1 MNLDKIKQKL
11 MENIVDQTEST
22 SNILD
27 IASIRVFDYLQVAAT
42 ENQFGRGSEGTGV
55 GGGKASA
62 NTGKVGSNNPDE
74 VGTGNY
80 KANKSYAYQTMNYL
94 MTDRGFDAMTAGN
107 DKRYFIVPRIPLK
120 YKGDYQK
127 SIEYLMSAPNFD
139 KVSKKTLK
147 FKPGTSLTTV
157 ISSADEARTATFDI
171 FSLYEAYVSGKGY
184 LISVKDE
191 PYKLKDNLINKT
203 EIYMDPQFD
212 NNTNAQ
218 RAKKILDK
226 IFSTDKIGEQEHNAE
241 LEVQLKQFKKN
252 VDPEGNTFLSES
264 ELDDYQELLKWA
276 VSINQEKVDK
286 TLDVILKN
294 GAKFIKVNKKLQPMG
309 DAKAQAVVYSPGS
322 YSMNT
327 GFSERLDKTN
337 AGQFGGNAPGELETV
352 FVGWIDNYDGE
363 AGKQYKNT
371 PIAYYFPTKSDSVR
385 KFFSN
390 PNNQVKRITITPE
403 ESESIKAT
411 FERINTSGTLKNVDG
426 IAMVQLPKEI
436 YEKAFEPMIKKEV
449 PVKEEA
455 PKPVAPK
462 PAPVKTAT
470 PKPTKA
476 PAPKA
481 APVEEPVKPTEAP
494 QAAAK
499 SEPVA
504 EQPKAAAPAVA
515 AKKPDTQAQKLF
527 SLANKY
533 IAAKEDLPIKIFDD
547 LIDAIKDPAKKDMI
561 KNNINKKLETAKL
574 SKIGMSHAFDID
586 RLMEVGRL
594 SGAALE
600 KGGAIREYIAN
611 GNELTPHQYETLVS
625 KGVDKNQLDALIEKY
640 KKLNMMEGVVTASLD
655 ALFKSAGMGELPKD
669 VVDLRA
675 PKASKN
681 HNIKKLLENA
691 RSKPVW

>member
-1 MNLDKIKQKL
+1 MNLHNLKQKL

-27 IASIRVFDYLQVAAT
+27 IAAIRVFDYLQVAAT
-42 ENQFGRGSEGTGV
+42 ENQFGRGSENIGV

-62 NTGKVGSNNPDE
+62 NMGKVGANNPDQ

-80 KANKSYAYQTMNYL
+80 KANKNYTYQTMNYI
-94 MTDRGFDAMTAGN
+94 MTDRGFDMMTAGN

-120 YKGDYQK
+120 FQGDYQQ
-127 SIEYLMSAPNFD
+127 SMSYLMSAPNFD

-147 FKPGTSLTTV
+147 FKPDASLTTV
-157 ISSADEARTATFDI
+157 VSSADLARKARFDI
-171 FSLYEAYVSGKGY
+171 FSLYSAYLSGKSY
-184 LISVKDE
+184 LISVDDQ
-191 PYKLKDNLINKT
+191 PFKLKDNLINTT
-203 EIYMDPQFD
+203 EIYMDARFD
-212 NNTNAQ
+212 NETNAQ

-264 ELDDYQELLKWA
+264 ELDDYQELFKWA
-276 VSINQEKVDK
+276 VSINQGKVDK

-294 GAKFIKVNKKLQPMG
+294 GAKFIKVDKKLQPMG

-322 YSMNT
+322 YSLNT
-327 GFSERLDKTN
+327 GFSERLEKTN
-337 AGQFGGNAPGELETV
+337 AGQFGGNTPGEVETV

-390 PNNQVKRITITPE
+390 PNNQVKRITITAE
-403 ESESIKAT
+403 ESESIKAE
-411 FERINTSGTLKNVDG
+411 FERINTSGTLKTVDG

-436 YEKAFEPMIKKEV
+436 YEKAFTPLVKKEV

-462 PAPVKTAT
+462 PAPVKAA
-470 PKPTKA
+470 PKPVQA
-476 PAPKA
+476 PAPVA
-481 APVEEPVKPTEAP
+481 APVEEPVKPAEAP
-494 QAAAK
+494 QEAPK
-499 SEPVA
+499 SEPAA
-504 EQPKAAAPAVA
+504 EQPQAAPASAPVP
-515 AKKPDTQAQKLF
+515 KPDTKAQKLY
-527 SLANKY
+527 SLANRY
-533 IAAKEDLPIKIFDD
+533 IAAKEDLPVKIFDD
-547 LIDAIKDPAKKDMI
+547 LIDAIKNPAKKDLI
-561 KNNINKKLETAKL
+561 KNDINKKLEKAKL
-574 SKIGMSHAFDID
+574 SKVGMSHAFDID

-594 SGAALE
+594 SSAALD
-600 KGGAIREYIAN
+600 KGGAIREFLAN
-611 GNELTPHQYETLVS
+611 GNELTPHQYDTIVS
-625 KGVDKNQLDALIEKY
+625 KGIDKNQLDALVEKY
-640 KKLNMMEGVVTASLD
+640 KKLNMMEGVMTASLD
-655 ALFKSAGMGELPKD
+655 ALFKSAGMGDIPKD

-675 PKASKN
+675 PKAGKT

-691 RSKPVW
+691 RNKPVW

>member
-120 YKGDYQK
+120 YQGDYQK
-127 SIEYLMSAPNFD
+127 SIEYLISSPNFD

-157 ISSADEARTATFDI
+157 ITSSEDARKATFDI

-184 LISVKDE
+184 LISINDE
-191 PYKLKDNLINKT
+191 PFKLKDNLINKT
-203 EIYMDPQFD
+203 EIYMDARFD
-212 NNTNAQ
+212 NEANAQ

-264 ELDDYQELLKWA
+264 ELDDYQELFKWA
-276 VSINQEKVDK
+276 VSINQGKVDK

-294 GAKFIKVNKKLQPMG
+294 GAKFIKVDKKLQPMG

-322 YSMNT
+322 YSLNT
-327 GFSERLDKTN
+327 GFSERLEKTN
-337 AGQFGGNAPGELETV
+337 AGQFGGNTPGEVETV

-390 PNNQVKRITITPE
+390 PDNQVKRITITPE
-403 ESESIKAT
+403 ESASIQAA
-411 FERINTSGTLKNVDG
+411 FEKINTSGTLKTVDG

-436 YEKAFEPMIKKEV
+436 YEKAFTPLVKKEV

-462 PAPVKTAT
+462 PAPVKAA
-470 PKPTKA
+470 PKPVQA
-476 PAPKA
+476 PAPVP
-481 APVEEPVKPTEAP
+481 APVEEPVKPAEAP
-494 QAAAK
+494 QEAPK

-504 EQPKAAAPAVA
+504 EQPQTAPAA
-515 AKKPDTQAQKLF
+515 TPTPKPDTKAQKLY
-527 SLANKY
+527 SLANRY
-533 IAAKEDLPIKIFDD
+533 IAAKEDLPVKIFDD
-547 LIDAIKDPAKKDMI
+547 LIDAIKNPAKKDLI
-561 KNNINKKLETAKL
+561 KNDINKKLEKAKL
-574 SKIGMSHAFDID
+574 TKIGMSHAFDID

-594 SGAALE
+594 SSAALD
-600 KGGAIREYIAN
+600 KGGAIREFLAN

-625 KGVDKNQLDALIEKY
+625 KGIDKNQLDSLIEKY
-640 KKLNMMEGVVTASLD
+640 KKLNLMEGVITASLD
-655 ALFKSAGMGELPKD
+655 ALFKSAGMGDLPKD

-675 PKASKN
+675 PKAGKT

-691 RSKPVW
+691 RNKPVW

>member
-11 MENIVDQTEST
+11 MENIVDQTDST

-27 IASIRVFDYLQVAAT
+27 IQSIRVFDYLQVAAT
-42 ENQFGRGSEGTGV
+42 ENQFGRGSENIGV

-62 NTGKVGSNNPDE
+62 NMGKVGANNPDQ

-80 KANKSYAYQTMNYL
+80 KANKNYSYQTMNYL

-127 SIEYLMSAPNFD
+127 SIEYLISSPNFD

-157 ISSADEARTATFDI
+157 VSSSEDARKATFDI

-184 LISVKDE
+184 LISVNDE
-191 PYKLKDNLINKT
+191 PFKLKDNLINKT
-203 EIYMDPQFD
+203 EIYMDARFD
-212 NNTNAQ
+212 NETNAQ

-264 ELDDYQELLKWA
+264 ELDDYQELFKWA
-276 VSINQEKVDK
+276 VSINQGKVDK

-294 GAKFIKVNKKLQPMG
+294 GAKFIKVDKKLQPMG

-322 YSMNT
+322 YSLNT
-327 GFSERLDKTN
+327 GFSERLEKTN
-337 AGQFGGNAPGELETV
+337 AGQFGGNTPGEVETV

-390 PNNQVKRITITPE
+390 PDNQVKRITITPE
-403 ESESIKAT
+403 ESASIQAA
-411 FERINTSGTLKNVDG
+411 FEKINTSGTLKTVDG

-436 YEKAFEPMIKKEV
+436 YEKAFTPLVKKEV

-462 PAPVKTAT
+462 PAPVKAA
-470 PKPTKA
+470 PKPVQS
-476 PAPKA
+476 PAPVA
-481 APVEEPVKPTEAP
+481 APVEEPVKPAQAPQEAP
-494 QAAAK
+494 K

-504 EQPKAAAPAVA
+504 EQPKTAAASAPAP
-515 AKKPDTQAQKLF
+515 KPDTKAQKLY
-527 SLANKY
+527 SLANRY
-533 IAAKEDLPIKIFDD
+533 IAAKEDLPVKIFDD
-547 LIDAIKDPAKKDMI
+547 LIDAIKNPAKKDLI
-561 KNNINKKLETAKL
+561 KNDINKKLEKAKL
-574 SKIGMSHAFDID
+574 SKVGMSHAFDID

-594 SGAALE
+594 SNTALD
-600 KGGAIREYIAN
+600 KGGAIREFLAN

-625 KGVDKNQLDALIEKY
+625 KGIDKNQLDALVEKY
-640 KKLNMMEGVVTASLD
+640 KKLNMMEGVMTASLD
-655 ALFKSAGMGELPKD
+655 ALFKSAGMGDLPKD

-675 PKASKN
+675 PKVSKS

-691 RSKPVW
+691 RNKPVW

>member
-11 MENIVDQTEST
+11 MENIVDQTDST

-27 IASIRVFDYLQVAAT
+27 IQSIRVFDYLQVAAT
-42 ENQFGRGSEGTGV
+42 ENQFGRNSEGTGV

-62 NTGKVGSNNPDE
+62 NMGKVGANNPDQ

-80 KANKSYAYQTMNYL
+80 KANKNYSYQTMNYL

-120 YKGDYQK
+120 YQGDYQK
-127 SIEYLMSAPNFD
+127 SIEYLISSPNFD

-157 ISSADEARTATFDI
+157 ITSSEDARKATFDI

-184 LISVKDE
+184 LISVNDE
-191 PYKLKDNLINKT
+191 PFKLKDNLINKT
-203 EIYMDPQFD
+203 EIYMDARFD
-212 NNTNAQ
+212 NEANAQ

-264 ELDDYQELLKWA
+264 ELDDYQELFKWA
-276 VSINQEKVDK
+276 VSINQGKVDK

-294 GAKFIKVNKKLQPMG
+294 GAKFIKVDKKLQPMG

-322 YSMNT
+322 YSLNT
-327 GFSERLDKTN
+327 GFSERLEKTN
-337 AGQFGGNAPGELETV
+337 AGQFGGNTPGEVETV

-390 PNNQVKRITITPE
+390 PDNQVKRITITPE
-403 ESESIKAT
+403 ESASIQAA
-411 FERINTSGTLKNVDG
+411 FEKINTSGTLKTVDG

-455 PKPVAPK
+455 PKPVTPK
-462 PAPVKTAT
+462 TAPVKTAT
-470 PKPTKA
+470 PKPVKPVAA
-476 PAPKA
+476 PA
-481 APVEEPVKPTEAP
+481 EEPAKPAEAP
-494 QAAAK
+494 QEAPK
-499 SEPVA
+499 SEPAA
-504 EQPKAAAPAVA
+504 EQPQAAPASAPVP
-515 AKKPDTQAQKLF
+515 KPDTKAQKLY
-527 SLANKY
+527 SLANRY
-533 IAAKEDLPIKIFDD
+533 IAAKEDLPVKIFDD
-547 LIDAIKDPAKKDMI
+547 LIDAIKNPAKKDLI
-561 KNNINKKLETAKL
+561 KNDINKKLERAKL
-574 SKIGMSHAFDID
+574 TKIGMSHAFDID

-594 SGAALE
+594 SNTALD
-600 KGGAIREYIAN
+600 KGGAIREFLAN

-625 KGVDKNQLDALIEKY
+625 KGIDKNQLDALVEKY
-640 KKLNMMEGVVTASLD
+640 KKLNMMEGVMTASLD
-655 ALFKSAGMGELPKD
+655 TLFKSAGMGDLPKD

-675 PKASKN
+675 PKAGKT

-691 RSKPVW
+691 RNKPVW